1 MPQLT
6 DENIARI
13 KRLNEIA
20 DEARKGLLTPEEA
33 EAQVQAILD
42 EFSAQDGIL
51 SRAKPTIEEE
61 PYERPIFDRLARYGI
76 KPDAE

>member
-20 DEARKGLLTPEEA
+20 DEARKGLLTPEQA

-42 EFSAQDGIL
+42 EFSAQDGIP
-51 SRAKPTIEEE
+51 SRAKP
-61 PYERPIFDRLARYGI
+61 
-76 KPDAE
+76 